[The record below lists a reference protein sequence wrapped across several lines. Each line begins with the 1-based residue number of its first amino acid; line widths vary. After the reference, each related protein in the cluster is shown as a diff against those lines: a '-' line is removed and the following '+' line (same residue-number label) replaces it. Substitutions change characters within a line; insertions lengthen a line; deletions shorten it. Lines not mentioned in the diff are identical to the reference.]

1 MNITEP
7 LEFIDSFYTS
17 AFESIWTSLTPNK
30 NGEGGIPSDTPKHP
44 MTRDVTAFVKRGE
57 IPTTFPTTL

>member
-1 MNITEP
+1 LGIINLSE
-7 LEFIDSFYTS
+7 SVSS
-17 AFESIWTSLTPNK
+17 ASNE

-44 MTRDVTAFVKRGE
+44 ITRDVTAFAKRRE

>member
-1 MNITEP
+1 MKWTNAIDFFLYVYEP
-7 LEFIDSFYTS
+7 LKSCGI
-17 AFESIWTSLTPNK
+17 NK

>member
-1 MNITEP
+1 MLKIGGKK
-7 LEFIDSFYTS
+7 Y
-17 AFESIWTSLTPNK
+17 
-30 NGEGGIPSDTPKHP
+30 GEGGIPSDTPKHP